1 MQIHVCV
8 FVANGVNLGGF
19 VGMRRA
25 KARMVTFDSYFVFMV
40 LRWYVCVLKIFTL
53 FSVLS
58 AHAPRP
64 ANPAVQAP

>member
-25 KARMVTFDSYFVFMV
+25 KARMVTFDSYFV
-40 LRWYVCVLKIFTL
+40 LCCYVGMFV
-53 FSVLS
+53 S
-58 AHAPRP
+58 
-64 ANPAVQAP
+64 